1 MIPIRYSI
9 RPKDP
14 AAHLFEVAVTVF
26 DPDPDGQ
33 RFMLPAWIPG
43 SYMMREFARNIVA
56 LRAESAG
63 RPLACEKIDKT
74 TWRCETTPAPVTL
87 VYEVYAW
94 DLSVRSAHLDQT
106 HGFFNGTSVFVLPEG
121 KEAAPCEVEIAPP
134 HGESFSDWRVA
145 TALPR
150 AGAPAFGFGKYTAAN
165 YDELVDHPV
174 EMGTFAQASFEA
186 CGVLHHIAITGRHR
200 ADMGRLCADTKKICE
215 HQIRLFEPE
224 SGMAPVAEYWFLI
237 MVVGEGHGGL
247 EHRASAA
254 LICARDEL
262 PLAHEKKVSEG
273 YRRFLGLVAHEYFH
287 TWNVKRI
294 KPEAFMRYD
303 LAQENY
309 TQQLWAFEG
318 LTSYYDDLTLVRSGL
333 IDELSYLELVAD
345 HIGRVMAASGRHKQS
360 LAESS
365 FDAWIKYYRQDEN
378 APNAIVSYYLKGALV
393 GLALDLTIRRDSDG
407 KFSLDD
413 VMRALWNEYGRR
425 SIGVPESGFEALAE
439 RVTGL
444 DLKAFFAQAVR
455 GTADLDLAA
464 LFKEF
469 GIEMTM
475 RAASVRKKGDA
486 VESSLGARI
495 GGGADAVLQQVFDG
509 GAARQ
514 AGLSAGDVV
523 IAVDGLRVNGVNLDK
538 RIRSYPVGSRVSVT
552 AFRRD
557 ELMTFEV
564 ALEEQVAST
573 CVLTT
578 QTGPADAKAR
588 RLQWLGPPG
597 GRSPAE

>member
-1 MIPIRYSI
+1 MTPIRYSI

-14 AAHLFEVAVTVF
+14 AAHLFEVTVTVL
-26 DPDPDGQ
+26 DPDPEGQ

-43 SYMMREFARNIVA
+43 SYMIREFARNIVT
-56 LRAESAG
+56 LRARSAG
-63 RPLACEKIDKT
+63 QPLACVKIDKA
-74 TWRCETTPAPVTL
+74 TWRCDKTPAPVTL

-106 HGFFNGTSVFVLPEG
+106 HGFFNGTSVFLLPNG
-121 KEAAPCEVEIAPP
+121 KEAAPCEVEIMPP
-134 HGESFSDWRVA
+134 TGEGYSDWRVA

-150 AGAPAFGFGKYTAAN
+150 AGGPAFGFGSYAAAC
-165 YDELVDHPV
+165 YDELIDHPV
-174 EMGTFAQASFEA
+174 EMGTFSHASFEA
-186 CGVLHHIAITGRHR
+186 CGVLHHLVISGRHR
-200 ADMGRLCADTKKICE
+200 ADMARLCADMRKICE
-215 HQIRLFEPE
+215 QQIRLFEPE
-224 SGMAPVAEYWFLI
+224 TGIAPVAEYWFLV
-237 MVVGEGHGGL
+237 MAVGEGHGGL

-273 YRRFLGLVAHEYFH
+273 YRRFLGLAAHEYFH

-309 TQQLWAFEG
+309 TRQLWAFEG

-345 HIGRVMAASGRHKQS
+345 HIGRVMSASGRHRQS

-393 GLALDLTIRRDSDG
+393 GLALDLTIRRDSAG

-413 VMRALWNEYGRR
+413 VMRALWNEHGRR
-425 SIGVPESGFEALAE
+425 GIGVPEGGVEALAQ

-444 DLKAFFAQAVR
+444 DLKAFFAQAVH

-464 LFKEF
+464 LFREF
-469 GIEMTM
+469 AIEMTM
-475 RAASVRKKGDA
+475 RFASARNKGDA

-495 GGGADAVLQQVFDG
+495 GGGTDAVLQQVFDG
-509 GAARQ
+509 SAARH

-523 IAVDGLRVNGVNLDK
+523 IAVDGVRVNGVNLDK
-538 RIRSYPVGSRVSVT
+538 RIRSYPVGSRVAVT

-557 ELMTFEV
+557 ELMTFDV
-564 ALEEQVAST
+564 TLEAQAAST

-578 QTGPADAKAR
+578 QPKPAEAKAR
-588 RLQWLGPPG
+588 RLQWLGLPPG
-597 GRSPAE
+597 RLPAE

>member
-1 MIPIRYSI
+1 MTPIRYSI
-9 RPKDP
+9 RPKHP
-14 AAHLFEVAVTVF
+14 AAHLFEVTVTVH

-43 SYMMREFARNIVA
+43 SYMIREFARNIVA

-63 RPLACEKIDKT
+63 QPLACEKIDKA
-74 TWRCETTPAPVTL
+74 TWRCATAPEPVTL

-106 HGFFNGTSVFVLPEG
+106 HGFFNGASVFVLPAG
-121 KEAAPCEVEIAPP
+121 KEAAPCEVEIRPP
-134 HGESFSDWRVA
+134 DGDSYSDWRVA

-150 AGAPAFGFGKYTAAN
+150 AGAPAFGFGSYKAGS
-165 YDELVDHPV
+165 YDELIDHPV
-174 EMGTFAQASFEA
+174 EMGTFSQASFEA
-186 CGVLHHIAITGRHR
+186 CGVRHHIVITGRNR
-200 ADMGRLCADTKKICE
+200 ADMGRLCADLKRICE

-224 SGMAPVAEYWFLI
+224 TGGPPVEEYWFLV
-237 MVVGEGHGGL
+237 MAVGEGHGGL

-262 PLAHEKKVSEG
+262 PLAHEKKISEG
-273 YRRFLGLVAHEYFH
+273 YRRFLGLAAHEYFH

-294 KPEAFMRYD
+294 KPEAFIRYD

-309 TQQLWAFEG
+309 TRQLWAFEG

-360 LAESS
+360 MAESS

-393 GLALDLTIRRDSDG
+393 GLALDLTIRRDSEG
-407 KFSLDD
+407 RFSLDD
-413 VMRALWNEYGRR
+413 VMRTLWNEYGRR
-425 SIGVPESGFEALAE
+425 GIGVPEGGVEAAAE

-444 DLKAFFAQAVR
+444 DLKAFFAQAVH
-455 GTADLDLAA
+455 GTTDLDLAP
-464 LFKEF
+464 LFSAF
-469 GIEMTM
+469 AVEMTL
-475 RAASVRKKGDA
+475 RAASVRNEGDA
-486 VESSLGARI
+486 AESSLGARI

-514 AGLSAGDVV
+514 AGLSAGDIV
-523 IAVDGLRVNGVNLDK
+523 IAVDGLRVNAVNLDK
-538 RIRSYPVGSRVSVT
+538 RIRSYPAGSRVSVT

-564 ALEEQVAST
+564 ALEEQTAST

-578 QTGPADAKAR
+578 QPGPADAKAR
-588 RLQWLGPPG
+588 RLQWLGLPPG
-597 GRSPAE
+597 HSPTE

>member
-1 MIPIRYSI
+1 MTPIQYSI
-9 RPKDP
+9 LPKDP
-14 AAHLFEVAVTVF
+14 AAHLFEVTVTVH
-26 DPDPDGQ
+26 DPDPGGQ

-43 SYMMREFARNIVA
+43 SYLMREFARNIVA
-56 LRAESAG
+56 LRAISAG
-63 RPLACEKIDKT
+63 QPLACEKIDKT
-74 TWRCETTPAPVTL
+74 TWRCEKTSAPVTL

-106 HGFFNGTSVFVLPEG
+106 HGFFNGTSVFLLAAG
-121 KEAAPCEVEIAPP
+121 KEAAPCEVEISRPDGDGFAN
-134 HGESFSDWRVA
+134 WRVA

-150 AGAPAFGFGKYTAAN
+150 AGAPPFGFGHYTAGN
-165 YDELVDHPV
+165 YDELIDHPI
-174 EMGTFAQASFEA
+174 EMGTFSQANFEA
-186 CGVLHHIAITGRHR
+186 CGVRHHLIITGRHR
-200 ADMGRLCADTKKICE
+200 ADMGRLCADLKTICE

-224 SGMAPVAEYWFLI
+224 TEAPPVEEYWFLV

-273 YRRFLGLVAHEYFH
+273 YRRFLGLAAHEYFH

-303 LAQENY
+303 LAQEIY
-309 TQQLWAFEG
+309 TRQLWAFEG
-318 LTSYYDDLTLVRSGL
+318 LTSYYDDLTLVRSGI

-378 APNAIVSYYLKGALV
+378 APNALVSYYLKGALV
-393 GLALDLTIRRDSDG
+393 GLALDLTIRRDSRL
-407 KFSLDD
+407 SLDD

-425 SIGVPESGFEALAE
+425 GIGVPEGGVEAAAE

-444 DLKAFFAQAVR
+444 DLKAFFTQAVH
-455 GTADLDLAA
+455 GTADLDLAT
-464 LFKEF
+464 LFSDF
-469 GIEMTM
+469 AIEMKL
-475 RAASVRKKGDA
+475 RAASVRKEGDA
-486 VESSLGARI
+486 AESSLGARI

-514 AGLSAGDVV
+514 AGLSAGDIV
-523 IAVDGLRVNGVNLDK
+523 IAVDGLRVNGANLDK
-538 RIRSYPVGSRVSVT
+538 RIRSYPVGSRVSVA

-557 ELMTFEV
+557 ELTIFEV
-564 ALEEQVAST
+564 TLAEQAATT

-578 QTGPADAKAR
+578 QPKPADAKAR
-588 RLQWLGPPG
+588 RLQWLGPLPEHA
-597 GRSPAE
+597 SVV